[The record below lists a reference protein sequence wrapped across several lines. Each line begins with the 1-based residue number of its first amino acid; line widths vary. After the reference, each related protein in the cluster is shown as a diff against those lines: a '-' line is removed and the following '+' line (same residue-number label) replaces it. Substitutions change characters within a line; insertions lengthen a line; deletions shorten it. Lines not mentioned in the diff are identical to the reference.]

1 MKKAFVIER
10 PHSRGIVGYQLWTVA
25 VLHSCWYTTVVYG
38 INNTPKL
45 FYYTLLF
52 VIFLLIHLRILSTT
66 NANTPSRIAIR
77 LNAILNYISYDTIK
91 SYLPIRERNQLHH
104 TINWRDNLQRKKE
117 EESKWHNKTIIK
129 RLVLL
134 YTLHKRMTL
143 ITHSQNTIILDN
155 SLRTQIIAS
164 KYQSRKQHYSTHLVW
179 SLHQEVTPL

>member
-1 MKKAFVIER
+1 M
-10 PHSRGIVGYQLWTVA
+10 
-25 VLHSCWYTTVVYG
+25 VYG

-117 EESKWHNKTIIK
+117 EESK
-129 RLVLL
+129 
-134 YTLHKRMTL
+134 
-143 ITHSQNTIILDN
+143 
-155 SLRTQIIAS
+155 
-164 KYQSRKQHYSTHLVW
+164 
-179 SLHQEVTPL
+179 